1 MNMYG
6 LDMEQMSWRSA
17 KIVELKDPLLF
28 KQEYPATPAE
38 AFQVTGEETFI
49 KAEPIIRARK
59 FSLIHPHGVIVAGY
73 DPDQGGKD
81 GAASIYRQGRVA
93 FNLQRYHGLKSMGHV
108 GKCRLILDDKEKYV
122 AMLFIDASADG
133 VISRLQ
139 EMGYSERVRAVLFG
153 GCANNEEKYANKRNE
168 MWAEM
173 ADWLDGELPVDIPDD
188 DELHANLMGPR
199 FRYDSNHNRVLE
211 TKESMRNRGIPS
223 PNDADALGLTFAEP
237 VAEPDPLDQLIG
249 NEPEPRFWSDRK
261 K

>member
-1 MNMYG
+1 
-6 LDMEQMSWRSA
+6 
-17 KIVELKDPLLF
+17 
-28 KQEYPATPAE
+28 
-38 AFQVTGEETFI
+38 
-49 KAEPIIRARK
+49 
-59 FSLIHPHGVIVAGY
+59 
-73 DPDQGGKD
+73 
-81 GAASIYRQGRVA
+81 
-93 FNLQRYHGLKSMGHV
+93 MGHV